1 MLIFKSLLIVGTF
14 TSILSSTSSS
24 IIEDNTKA
32 PHANS
37 TDIFQFSASAPA
49 LQLKKDAHAVIDAFA
64 SIIQTRNSSSFSFNS
79 TTQSAEET
87 ARLFQEVVKGAL
99 SYHLDQGIG
108 TNSTS
113 PSTDRLQSM
122 SNSINETLES
132 VNEVTDRLLSSTDGA
147 LRFMDLKNC
156 LTQLVQQG
164 GLHDGESCVVNGMS
178 ITGVSDIMDSVLKNY
193 GGGIIPKNILTLTTK
208 ALNPSFKTVIPG
220 EAAFYDSI
228 DQAIRSVQSSVSG
241 ELVQA
246 LNDAQQCFMET
257 AYSPITYAE
266 RLKKTEECNRNPNK
280 SSSVYR
286 DLKTLYLSIT
296 NQFVGYVIP
305 NLLES
310 IHEISASYL
319 AAKIS
324 KFPEDLFFR
333 KAITAT
339 ISSIVASNS
348 GNQVTYAYKIADCLD
363 TIIAIPDP
371 ESAARKA
378 SAALCLQKPDGP
390 PASVREIIY
399 GYTQQVYGFLPS
411 TIAAQIEASGLQN
424 LNKTD
429 PYYFKKVKALHQTF
443 LKSNPGPE
451 YVTCYERFMDCL
463 FEPRVGGALVFHQDT
478 QVTCILGDA
487 CRKTPDGQA
496 NPVLRP
502 N

>member
-1 MLIFKSLLIVGTF
+1 MLRFRSLIIIVTF
-14 TSILSSTSSS
+14 ASILSITRSSS
-24 IIEDNTKA
+24 TEDNNK
-32 PHANS
+32 PDLNS
-37 TDIFQFSASAPA
+37 TDLFQFSASAPA

-64 SIIQTRNSSSFSFNS
+64 SIIQARNSSSFSFNS

-178 ITGVSDIMDSVLKNY
+178 VTGVSDIMDSVLKNY
-193 GGGIIPKNILTLTTK
+193 GGGIIPKNILSLTTK

-257 AYSPITYAE
+257 AYSSITYAE
-266 RLKKTEECNRNPNK
+266 RLKKTEECNRDIDK

-324 KFPEDLFFR
+324 KFPQDLFFR
-333 KAITAT
+333 QAITAT
-339 ISSIVASNS
+339 IRSIVASNS

-371 ESAARKA
+371 ASAARTA

-390 PASVREIIY
+390 PASAREIIY

-411 TIAAQIEASGLQN
+411 TIAAQIESSELQH
-424 LNKTD
+424 LNKSD
-429 PYYFKKVKALHQTF
+429 PNYFKKVKALHQSF
-443 LKSNPGPE
+443 LKSNPGPD
-451 YVTCYERFMDCL
+451 YVSCYERFMDCL

-478 QVTCILGDA
+478 QITCILGDA
-487 CRKTPDGQA
+487 CRKTPDGQKI
-496 NPVLRP
+496 PVLRP